1 MSRALRLLGAHW
13 YPPLFLLLVAA
24 VWLLARSPAFMQ
36 PGGEA
41 ALLADLCLTAPA
53 LYALCYGR
61 RQPLRTTLIRALA
74 IACAGVWLA
83 SWLIPAAEQSLLPQ
97 LTPLRWIG
105 LAVITIFQV
114 RLMVAALRITSS
126 GRGTA
131 RQVMDATDA
140 PEWVARLMLWEAQL
154 WRSLWRFLRR
164 REDGENR

>member
-1 MSRALRLLGAHW
+1 MVG
-13 YPPLFLLLVAA
+13 A

-83 SWLIPAAEQSLLPQ
+83 SVLIPAAEQSLLPQ
-97 LTPLRWIG
+97 LAPLRWIG
-105 LAVITIFQV
+105 LAVVTLLEL
-114 RLMVAALRITSS
+114 RLLVAAVRIAFS
-126 GRGTA
+126 GHGTA
-131 RQVMDATDA
+131 RQVAEATDA
-140 PEWVARLMLWEAQL
+140 PMWVARLMLWEARL
-154 WRSLWRFLRR
+154 WRGVWRILRR
-164 REDGENR
+164 RHDGGDR